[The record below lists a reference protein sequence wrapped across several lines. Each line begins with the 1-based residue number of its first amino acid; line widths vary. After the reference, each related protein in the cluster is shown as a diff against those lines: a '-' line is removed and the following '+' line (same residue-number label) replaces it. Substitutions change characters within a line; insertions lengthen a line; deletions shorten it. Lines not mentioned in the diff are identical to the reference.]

1 MTQQQNTLLKLQTD
15 LSKFGLNP
23 TEWTIKKIQ
32 SVHYLIINKI
42 DDSFALHGMLS
53 FKKSTPTWKSID
65 LVAL

>member
-23 TEWTIKKIQ
+23 SEWTLKKIQ

-42 DDSFALHGMLS
+42 DESFALYGKLS
-53 FKKSTPTWKSID
+53 IKKNTPTWKSID
-65 LVAL
+65 LVTL